1 MHSHHF
7 SAPVGGPP
15 SQTLVG
21 STPMT
26 PRELSD
32 FDDIATALIVDP
44 YLGFTTHKMNLRFRT
59 PKPNH
64 RKFLKEIVMRF
75 LSLQDYEKAYAELC
89 SCEWLKA
96 MTIRK
101 CKAWQA
107 GLKEHVRMDKG
118 TSINDVKQLGVGCHF

>member
-7 SAPVGGPP
+7 PVAAGGPP
-15 SQTLVG
+15 SQAPVT

-64 RKFLKEIVMRF
+64 RKYLKDVVTKFLA
-75 LSLQDYEKAYAELC
+75 QQNYEKAYNELC
-89 SCEWLKA
+89 ACEWLKS
-96 MTIRK
+96 MTARK
-101 CKAWQA
+101 PKAWQA
-107 GLKEHVRMDKG
+107 GLKEHV
-118 TSINDVKQLGVGCHF
+118 SILYCDLPLKLECG